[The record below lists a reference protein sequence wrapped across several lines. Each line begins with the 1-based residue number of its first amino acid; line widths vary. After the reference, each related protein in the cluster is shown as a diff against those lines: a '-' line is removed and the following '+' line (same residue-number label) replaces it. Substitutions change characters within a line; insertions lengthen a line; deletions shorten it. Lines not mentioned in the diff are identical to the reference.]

1 MRRGCNKSTHV
12 TGWRDP
18 TYRVAAAIKGSS
30 HRVDQ
35 HGTCHVQVHDA
46 TRATTAG
53 PSECSRRTCEPGG
66 AHAFAGGCV
75 TLAWHKARACKVC
88 APSSI
93 ALASIALALARA
105 CAAEQCSRQ
114 EARGAHPRTPAGS
127 GEQRTWGARGAH
139 PRTPAGRRLACEQGA
154 RDAETHGRAVLS
166 RVGVMACEYSFIVLG
181 LTSQRSSSEF
191 RRIRVE
197 ILGLTYLGYQVFG
210 C

>member
-1 MRRGCNKSTHV
+1 MHLRRMRRGCNKSTHV

-66 AHAFAGGCV
+66 AHAFAGACV

-88 APSSI
+88 APSSV
-93 ALASIALALARA
+93 ALASIELALARA
-105 CAAEQCSRQ
+105 CAGAVQSTGSTRGTSPHPCRQ
-114 EARGAHPRTPAGS
+114 WRAANVGGTRGTSPHPCRPTACLRAGCERCGDARAG
-127 GEQRTWGARGAH
+127 GPFTG
-139 PRTPAGRRLACEQGA
+139 GR
-154 RDAETHGRAVLS
+154 D
-166 RVGVMACEYSFIVLG
+166 G
-181 LTSQRSSSEF
+181 L
-191 RRIRVE
+191 
-197 ILGLTYLGYQVFG
+197 
-210 C
+210 

>member
-1 MRRGCNKSTHV
+1 MHLQRMRRGCNKSTHV

-88 APSSI
+88 APSSV

-127 GEQRTWGARGAH
+127 GEQRTWGASRGTSPH
-139 PRTPAGRRLACEQGA
+139 PCRPTACLRAGCERCG
-154 RDAETHGRAVLS
+154 DA
-166 RVGVMACEYSFIVLG
+166 RVGGPFTGG
-181 LTSQRSSSEF
+181 LY
-191 RRIRVE
+191 
-197 ILGLTYLGYQVFG
+197 GL
-210 C
+210 

>member
-1 MRRGCNKSTHV
+1 MHLRTMRRGCNKSTHV

-35 HGTCHVQVHDA
+35 HGTCHVQVQDA

-66 AHAFAGGCV
+66 AHAFAGACV

-88 APSSI
+88 APSSV
-93 ALASIALALARA
+93 ALPSIALALARA
-105 CAAEQCSRQ
+105 CGTEQCSRQ

-139 PRTPAGRRLACEQGA
+139 PRTPAGRRLAWEQGEE
-154 RDAETHGRAVLS
+154 RCAEA
-166 RVGVMACEYSFIVLG
+166 RVGG
-181 LTSQRSSSEF
+181 LSP
-191 RRIRVE
+191 V
-197 ILGLTYLGYQVFG
+197 GADGA
-210 C
+210 